1 MAKPSSRVQ
10 LKEYCL
16 RKLGKPV
23 IEVNVDD
30 DQIEDLIDDTIQ
42 IFNERAY
49 NGMERM
55 YLKYKLT
62 QEDIDNGKIR
72 NFTTTKIDTNDSDLS
87 RTLNF
92 EEGRGYLTVPDHV
105 IAVQGIFKV
114 SNAFV
119 NNMFGFRYQ
128 FFLNDFYN
136 FYSYDIMNYYM
147 VLTYLETLD
156 FMLEGNKDIRYNKV
170 QNRLYI
176 DLDWGMQSKDDFI
189 VIDCYRALD
198 PNDFNKLY
206 NEIWVKKYLTSLI
219 KKQWGQNLSKFE
231 GIQMPGGVTFNGRQ
245 LYDDASGELDK
256 LYEELLSTY
265 ELPPL
270 DMVG

>member
-1 MAKPSSRVQ
+1 M
-10 LKEYCL
+10 
-16 RKLGKPV
+16 
-23 IEVNVDD
+23 
-30 DQIEDLIDDTIQ
+30 
-42 IFNERAY
+42 
-49 NGMERM
+49 
-55 YLKYKLT
+55 
-62 QEDIDNGKIR
+62 
-72 NFTTTKIDTNDSDLS
+72 
-87 RTLNF
+87 
-92 EEGRGYLTVPDHV
+92 
-105 IAVQGIFKV
+105 QGIFKV

-189 VIDCYRALD
+189 VIDCYRALN
-198 PNDFNKLY
+198 PNEFTKLY
-206 NEIWVKKYLTSLI
+206 DEIWVKKYLTALI
-219 KKQWGQNLSKFE
+219 KKQWGQNLGKFE

-245 LYDDASGELDK
+245 FYDDAVQEIDK
-256 LYEELLSTY
+256 LEETLMTTY
-265 ELPPL
+265 SLPPL